1 MPDVAPAGDRDR
13 LKAVAG
19 AAVLHALLGYALLTG
34 LASKVAVDAGT
45 ALKTFDIVDAQP
57 PPPLPEPVPPK
68 ERAPEAE
75 GAAAPPG
82 LRAKP
87 SPVVA
92 PPPRIRLKV
101 PPPVAAA
108 PVPTPLPPGNDN
120 KAGAADV
127 AGPGWGSGGVGAGTG
142 SGARGSGGGGGGA
155 AMRARR
161 ISGAISGDRDYP
173 SAARRAGI
181 QGSVLVR
188 FSVGSDGTVSDCV
201 VTRSS
206 AGPELA
212 AATCRLIEARFR
224 YEPARD
230 AEGKPVRDT
239 VSRTFDW
246 LLPPGRR

>member
-1 MPDVAPAGDRDR
+1 M
-13 LKAVAG
+13 
-19 AAVLHALLGYALLTG
+19 LHALLGYALLTG
-34 LASKVAVDAGT
+34 LASKVAVDTQT
-45 ALKTFDIVDAQP
+45 ALKTFDILDEQP
-57 PPPLPEPVPPK
+57 PPPLPERVPQK

-87 SPVVA
+87 SPVIA
-92 PPPRIRLKV
+92 PPPKVRLKV

-108 PVPTPLPPGNDN
+108 PLPTPLAPGNDN
-120 KAGAADV
+120 KGGAADV
-127 AGPGWGSGGVGAGTG
+127 VGPGWGSGGAGAGTG
-142 SGARGSGGGGGGA
+142 SGARGSGSGGGGA
-155 AMRARR
+155 AIRARR
-161 ISGAISGDRDYP
+161 ISGTISGDRDYP
-173 SAARRAGI
+173 PAARRAGI

-188 FSVGSDGTVSDCV
+188 FSVGPDGIVSNCT
-201 VTRSS
+201 VTRSN

-224 YEPARD
+224 YEPARN

-246 LLPPGRR
+246 LLPNRR